1 MKNLLTFVL
10 LLIFSVNI
18 RGKKEV
24 TKFLGMPV
32 DGTKTEMIQKL
43 KAKGFKSSIH
53 NRDVLEGEFNGVE
66 VSISVATNNNK
77 VFRIVIVD
85 KYARDETDIKIRFNT
100 LCRQFK
106 NNAKYYSLG
115 DFELSDDEDISYE
128 IPINNKRYDAVYY
141 QKNTAN
147 PEETI
152 EEASMRSVW
161 FMIHSEYGKY
171 RIVMFYDNEYNHA
184 QGEDL

>member
-1 MKNLLTFVL
+1 M
-10 LLIFSVNI
+10 
-18 RGKKEV
+18 
-24 TKFLGMPV
+24 
-32 DGTKTEMIQKL
+32 
-43 KAKGFKSSIH
+43 
-53 NRDVLEGEFNGVE
+53 
-66 VSISVATNNNK
+66 
-77 VFRIVIVD
+77 
-85 KYARDETDIKIRFNT
+85 
-100 LCRQFK
+100 
-106 NNAKYYSLG
+106 G

>member
-1 MKNLLTFVL
+1 MTVDSLARPARFERAAFRLGGVRYIHLT
-10 LLIFSVNI
+10 
-18 RGKKEV
+18 KE
-24 TKFLGMPV
+24 T
-32 DGTKTEMIQKL
+32 
-43 KAKGFKSSIH
+43 
-53 NRDVLEGEFNGVE
+53 
-66 VSISVATNNNK
+66 
-77 VFRIVIVD
+77 
-85 KYARDETDIKIRFNT
+85 YIKIRFNT